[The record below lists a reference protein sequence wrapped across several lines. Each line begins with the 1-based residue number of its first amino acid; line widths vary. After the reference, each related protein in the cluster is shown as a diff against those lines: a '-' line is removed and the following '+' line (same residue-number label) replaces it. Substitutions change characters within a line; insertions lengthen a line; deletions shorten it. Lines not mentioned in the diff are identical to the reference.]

1 MAKCADF
8 RTQSSAVATPGAG
21 VVSYYVNSSGILRFV
36 DSAGVDTVA
45 STFQPTV
52 LANAQITAT
61 GTVSFPTNTVALATG
76 HIYGTTG
83 TYTIPTIM
91 GEPNVWIPFTGP
103 SGQLYAVPAYLR
115 S

>member
-8 RTQSSAVATPGAG
+8 RTQSSAVDTPGAG

-36 DSAGVDTVA
+36 DADGVDKVA

-61 GTVSFPTNTVALATG
+61 GDSFSPTNTVAIATG
-76 HIYGTTG
+76 HVYGTTG
-83 TYTIPTIM
+83 TYKYPTFL
-91 GEPNVWIPFTGP
+91 GEPNVWFPFIGP